1 MCKMEIEHSNTRDT
15 KMEDINA
22 NRYMRLHAIVE
33 DIKSGSLSRTAD
45 WYYEHY
51 DLLSIY
57 KVMFKEFSTIH
68 PEITNTEFREKAV
81 KLDQYITKLL
91 REYESHKWFGLY
103 DYMWFNEYLIW
114 IIDYVFDNMAEEDE
128 MNDIFKGMKI

>member
-1 MCKMEIEHSNTRDT
+1 MEIDHGNTSDT

-68 PEITNTEFREKAV
+68 PEITNTEFREKAT
-81 KLDQYITKLL
+81 KLDQYIAKLL

-114 IIDYVFDNMAEEDE
+114 IIDYVFENMAEEDE

>member
-1 MCKMEIEHSNTRDT
+1 MEIEHSNTSDT

-68 PEITNTEFREKAV
+68 PEITNTEFREKAA
-81 KLDQYITKLL
+81 KLDQYIAKLL

-114 IIDYVFDNMAEEDE
+114 IIDYVFENMAEEDE

>member
-1 MCKMEIEHSNTRDT
+1 MEIDHGNTSDT

-68 PEITNTEFREKAV
+68 PEITNTEFREKAT
-81 KLDQYITKLL
+81 KLDQYIAKLL

-114 IIDYVFDNMAEEDE
+114 IIYYVFENMAEEDE